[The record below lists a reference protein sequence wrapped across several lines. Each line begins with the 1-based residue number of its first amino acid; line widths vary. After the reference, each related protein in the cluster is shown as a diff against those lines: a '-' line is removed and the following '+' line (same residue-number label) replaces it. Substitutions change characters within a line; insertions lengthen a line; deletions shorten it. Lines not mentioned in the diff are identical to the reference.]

1 MEEKNNV
8 LKLILGF
15 AGAVLVGIGL
25 LTFVPQ
31 TAEPAPQQV
40 SSVSQEQEPVAAEEV
55 GEVAAEQ
62 QTVITYQGE
71 EGKTALEL
79 LKERAEVTTQTSS
92 FGEYVESI
100 NGIKGGTD
108 NKYWIFY
115 INGDAATVG
124 AGEYQTQND
133 EVIEWRFE

>member
-31 TAEPAPQQV
+31 TVEPAPQQV